1 MLGGP
6 MVQLPRYIRGT
17 VTLGLVAS
25 YTYMILTSVEV
36 PAEYFG
42 LVALALGFYFK
53 EI

>member
-1 MLGGP
+1 MNR
-6 MVQLPRYIRGT
+6 LPRMIRAA
-17 VTLGLVAS
+17 VTLGLVGS